1 MGRFRTLWTTGRIQP
16 YASKETVQELIRVL
30 SGKKF
35 KLNSQEQESLLTD
48 YLPFAQVTNASPRA
62 GHASLPICR
71 DLRDQMF
78 LVLAE
83 LGQVDYLVSGDQDLL
98 VLANTSNLPFGILKP
113 FEFLTLHQLLP

>member
-1 MGRFRTLWTTGRIQP
+1 
-16 YASKETVQELIRVL
+16 
-30 SGKKF
+30 
-35 KLNSQEQESLLTD
+35 
-48 YLPFAQVTNASPRA
+48 
-62 GHASLPICR
+62 
-71 DLRDQMF
+71 MF